1 MLGPNEVSSLMDA
14 AKKSPYY
21 LIFLTALYT
30 GLRRGELLG
39 LRWCNVDLDLA
50 SLSVVQ
56 TVQQLRTGEYVFS
69 EPKTKGSRRQIALSP
84 SLTLLLREHR
94 MKIGDAAR
102 RFD

>member
-94 MKIGDAAR
+94 KKKGDAAR